1 MIVIY
6 FPALSALVCEGVV
19 KKKKKIIAFRVILQN
34 VSHCEF
40 RGPLIRV
47 RMENN
52 SVSRTLK

>member
-19 KKKKKIIAFRVILQN
+19 RKKKVIAFRVILQN
-34 VSHCEF
+34 VSHCEL
-40 RGPLIRV
+40 RGPLIRG
-47 RMENN
+47 RMEND